1 MPSVAG
7 GGTLVVPH
15 ISEGLAVTPECQGVR
30 GWHGV
35 CRPTRRN
42 LLIRNRLRRC
52 VVQRGP
58 PPRASAEPQVLA
70 LTLVPPTVPKLDDLS
85 RGRAGSSLTYKGRL
99 VRLLMVSF
107 DGNPWS
113 GAAVSIRGRLGRAVL
128 RD

>member
-1 MPSVAG
+1 MPELERWPLDA
-7 GGTLVVPH
+7 TPCP
-15 ISEGLAVTPECQGVR
+15 ISA
-30 GWHGV
+30 
-35 CRPTRRN
+35 
-42 LLIRNRLRRC
+42 
-52 VVQRGP
+52 
-58 PPRASAEPQVLA
+58 A
-70 LTLVPPTVPKLDDLS
+70 KLDDLS